1 MAYSITERFKNAWN
15 AFTSRD
21 PTVNVAEYS
30 YGSSFRPDRRYSYRS
45 SDKSIITTVFN
56 RIAVDASQVDIRH
69 VRLDDKGK
77 YAEDIK
83 SGLNDALTISANI
96 DQTGRAFVLDAVYS
110 MLEEGCIALVPTVT
124 DINPEKTG
132 SYDIKELRVGQILEW
147 YPKHVRLNLYNDQT
161 ARREEI
167 TLPKSM
173 VAIVENPFYSI
184 MNEPNSTLQRLIRTL
199 NHLDIANEK
208 NASGKLDLI
217 ISLPYTV
224 KTPLKQQ
231 QAEARRKEIE
241 MQLVGSKYGIAYTD
255 GTERITQLNRPLENN
270 LWKEAQ
276 DLQTMLFNQLGLTQS
291 IFDGTADEKALNNYY
306 SRTIEPILSAIT
318 EEMIRKFLTP
328 TAITQKQSIKFFRD
342 PFKLVT
348 IADLADVGERF
359 TRNEIL
365 SSNEVRSIMGM
376 KPVNTAR
383 ADELVNKNLYT
394 ESGPIEEIPAD
405 EEIAAEE
412 TPEEIQNGSEV
423 DDEESELDR
432 DIEIDDEEESDNEK
446 DLPKFDL
453 DSIEKDLKD
462 LENLK
467 DDSDEEEEEVN
478 IPEESFDELDK
489 ALTALE
495 EETEETEFED
505 ELKAVTDALDKI
517 LKGIEGV

>member
-1 MAYSITERFKNAWN
+1 MAYTITERFKNAWN

-21 PTVNVAEYS
+21 PTAKITEYS
-30 YGSSFRPDRRYSYRS
+30 YGSSYRPDRRYSYRS

-69 VRLDDKGK
+69 VRLDEKGK
-77 YAEDIK
+77 YSDDIK
-83 SGLNDALTISANI
+83 SGLNDALTVSANI
-96 DQTGRAFVLDAVYS
+96 DQTGRALILDAVYS
-110 MLEEGCIALVPTVT
+110 MLDEGCIAIVPTVT
-124 DINPEKTG
+124 SNNPIKSG
-132 SYDIKELRVGQILEW
+132 SYDIKELRVGQIVEW
-147 YPKHVRLNLYNDQT
+147 YPQNVKLNLYNDLT

-167 TLPKSM
+167 ILPKSM
-173 VAIVENPFYSI
+173 IAIVENPFYSI
-184 MNEPNSTLQRLIRTL
+184 MNEPNSTLQRLVRTL
-199 NHLDIANEK
+199 NHLDVANEK

-318 EEMIRKFLTP
+318 EEMVRKFLTP
-328 TAITQKQSIKFFRD
+328 TARTQLQSIKFFRD

-348 IADLADVGERF
+348 ISDLADVGERF

-365 SSNEVRSIMGM
+365 SSNEVRSVMGM

-383 ADELVNKNLYT
+383 ANELVNKNLYT
-394 ESGPIEEIPAD
+394 DSGPVEGLSEEELESQP
-405 EEIAAEE
+405 EE
-412 TPEEIQNGSEV
+412 PEEIQNGSKDE
-423 DDEESELDR
+423 DDEVSELDK
-432 DIEIDDEEESDNEK
+432 DIETDDELDSLSEEDLMSLKDIEK
-446 DLPKFDL
+446 ELDKFNI
-453 DSIEKDLKD
+453 DSIEDTKEDDLKLELD
-462 LENLK
+462 ETSFDEIDKALENLEK
-467 DDSDEEEEEVN
+467 EVDGTELEDDLKTIVSV
-478 IPEESFDELDK
+478 LDD
-489 ALTALE
+489 L
-495 EETEETEFED
+495 
-505 ELKAVTDALDKI
+505 
-517 LKGIEGV
+517 LKGLGEV